1 MTAESPFVTL
11 EDVAKYFV
19 VSASTVRTWVR
30 NGTIPKETYIKIG
43 YAYRF
48 KLPEVE
54 AALIK
59 TPKVPV
65 QLELDLG
72 DKE

>member
-19 VSASTVRTWVR
+19 VSPSTVRTWVR

-54 AALIK
+54 AALLK
-59 TPKVPV
+59 TPKAPV

>member
-1 MTAESPFVTL
+1 MTQTPFATL
-11 EDVAKYFV
+11 EEVAKYFV
-19 VSASTVRTWVR
+19 VSTSTVRNWLR
-30 NGTIPKETYIKIG
+30 NGTIPKDTYLKIG

-48 KLPEVE
+48 NLPEVE
-54 AALIK
+54 AALLKAPK
-59 TPKVPV
+59 TPV